1 MEAPSA
7 EQLMQKDSE
16 RLGLAVGDPMRG
28 GTMFDRL
35 VSACLAQ

>member
-1 MEAPSA
+1 
-7 EQLMQKDSE
+7 MQKESE
-16 RLGLAVGDPMRG
+16 RLGLAVADPMRG